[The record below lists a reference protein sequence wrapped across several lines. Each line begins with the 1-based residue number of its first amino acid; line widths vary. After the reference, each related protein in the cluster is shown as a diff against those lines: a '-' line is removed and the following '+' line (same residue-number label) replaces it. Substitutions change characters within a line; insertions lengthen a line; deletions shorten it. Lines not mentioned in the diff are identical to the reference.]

1 MLLDAG
7 ADPNS
12 KGRDDNTAVTIAALK
27 GSNNLLTF
35 LANHPKIDLSAQVY
49 TCTCAVQHE
58 LFAEVYSIRT
68 QVETQPYTV
77 QCTPRITGV

>member
-12 KGRDDNTAVTIAALK
+12 QAQDGNTALTIAALK
-27 GSNNLLTF
+27 GSNNVLTL

-49 TCTCAVQHE
+49 TWKCVTYCM
-58 LFAEVYSIRT
+58 T
-68 QVETQPYTV
+68 
-77 QCTPRITGV
+77 